1 MPSTL
6 ALALCSGFVIYL
18 LRLERKRAPGV
29 SGAVWIPTVWMMSC
43 ACKPLANWFSNGQVA
58 EGGVEAG
65 SPMDRNLLIVLIIA
79 GIFILLRRNL
89 DWQSFQKNN
98 KWLIAI
104 YLFALISIIWSDFPL
119 ISARRYLRFSGTLLM
134 ALVVLSERDPLDAF
148 EGVLR
153 RTAFVLIP
161 FSLLLIKYFPAFG
174 VMYGRWSGEVM
185 WVGVADQKNSAGIIF
200 FVSAFYLFWRLLRE
214 WRTRGFRRLTKQSY
228 ADGFVLLLALYL
240 LKGAPNAF
248 SATSVSVLILGVG
261 TLSCLLW
268 MQGRRKMVGLAV
280 LMAIAVILFL
290 YGFGTPFGARTIGSG
305 ILQMLGRDAT
315 FTDRDQIWAELIPIV
330 MQRSILG
337 HGYGGFWI
345 LATKN
350 QVTEAHNGY
359 LDVMLVLGVVGV
371 FLVFGFVVSMC
382 RAAHAALHRDFWWG
396 ALGFCFLIMIVLHN
410 TSEASFLRTSDLLW
424 SLLVFIRVLLPV
436 VAQSM
441 SKGDTRHGRPMAP
454 QYIRERS
461 FSEIA

>member
-1 MPSTL
+1 
-6 ALALCSGFVIYL
+6 
-18 LRLERKRAPGV
+18 
-29 SGAVWIPTVWMMSC
+29 MMSC

-58 EGGVEAG
+58 EASGGVEAG
-65 SPMDRNLLIVLIIA
+65 SPLDRNLLVVLIFA
-79 GIFILLRRNL
+79 GIVTLVRRRD
-89 DWQSFQKNN
+89 DWQFFTKNN
-98 KWLIAI
+98 KWLLYI
-104 YLFALISIIWSDFPL
+104 YLFALISIIWSDFPF
-119 ISARRYLRFSGTLLM
+119 ISARRYIRFSGTLLM
-134 ALVVLSERDPLDAF
+134 ALVILSEREPFEAL

-161 FSLLLIKYFPAFG
+161 FSLLLIKYFPTMG
-174 VMYGRWSGEVM
+174 VMYGRWSGELM
-185 WVGVADQKNSAGIIF
+185 WVGVADQKNSAGILF

-214 WRTRGFRRLTKQSY
+214 WQARGLRQLTRQSY
-228 ADGFVLLLALYL
+228 ADAFVLLLALYL
-240 LKGAPNAF
+240 LKGSPKAF
-248 SATSVSVLILGVG
+248 SATSVSVFILGVG
-261 TLSCLLW
+261 TLSWLLW

-280 LMAIAVILFL
+280 LMTIVVILFL

-305 ILQMLGRDAT
+305 LLQMLGRDAT

-330 MQRSILG
+330 MQRPILG

-359 LDVMLVLGVVGV
+359 LDVMLVLGAAGV

-382 RAAHAALHRDFWWG
+382 RAAHAALHWDFWHG
-396 ALGFCFLIMIVLHN
+396 ALGYCFLVMVVLHN

-436 VAQSM
+436 VRQRYEHEEVMLATGNATLEYGS
-441 SKGDTRHGRPMAP
+441 A
-454 QYIRERS
+454 E
-461 FSEIA
+461 F